1 MPTASCRTRFT
12 WRTSRGRFL
21 SSMIRTTQAR
31 PDTPLCD
38 LLRFNNQESATHAT
52 CLPAR
57 SLQRLE
63 AGRSMFEVEAEARAM
78 LAGLKDLARRQS
90 VQFELAVEPGLAI
103 DGDVHALR
111 AVLTELTAHAA
122 RRAAGG
128 RVLLAASRVG
138 RFAEIAV
145 CDDGR

>member
-1 MPTASCRTRFT
+1 
-12 WRTSRGRFL
+12 
-21 SSMIRTTQAR
+21 
-31 PDTPLCD
+31 
-38 LLRFNNQESATHAT
+38 
-52 CLPAR
+52 
-57 SLQRLE
+57 
-63 AGRSMFEVEAEARAM
+63 MFEVEAEARAM

-103 DGDVHALR
+103 DGDVYALR

-145 CDDGR
+145 CDDGRCGSQGLEEDLRSAGQLAAQLDGTLQVRPADQGTTVTLRLPMARQADPARRSPVSVAASTRSK